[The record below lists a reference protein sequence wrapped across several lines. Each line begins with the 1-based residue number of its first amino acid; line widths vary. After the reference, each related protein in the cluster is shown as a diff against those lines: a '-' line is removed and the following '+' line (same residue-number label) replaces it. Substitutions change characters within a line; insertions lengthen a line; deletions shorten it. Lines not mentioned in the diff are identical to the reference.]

1 LQKYGDASGE
11 VSFMETGE
19 KNLKRTKAFEF
30 RGFVN
35 INFSHDAK
43 TAFAELP
50 RCGTSP
56 ESSRKGGGGIYR
68 PLA

>member
-1 LQKYGDASGE
+1 
-11 VSFMETGE
+11 
-19 KNLKRTKAFEF
+19 LKRAKAFEF

-35 INFSHDAK
+35 IIFSHDAK
-43 TAFAELP
+43 TAFAEMS